1 MPDQDQNQQ
10 SGQAPLPKKEEG
22 LPPGEPFP
30 TEVPPPSPIP
40 TQGVSEPQSG
50 EVVIEPTGE
59 PAQPEVVQTPVS
71 SPPSRAESVPEKV
84 ATFGTESKAEP
95 VFKEGVAQEAVPVS
109 APEPLPKEEVQAP
122 ETVTPPGPKRKFP
135 KKIVLVVAGVFII
148 LFVAFSL
155 FKFVFN
161 RGDGGEGGITS
172 KEVEITWW
180 GLWEDEVILKS
191 IINEYQQ
198 TKPNVKIKYVK
209 QSPQDYRERLTS
221 TLAKGGGP
229 DVFRYHNTW
238 VPMLRN
244 ELDNVPASVMSTA
257 DFAQTYY
264 PVITSDV
271 ASGTGLVGVPM
282 GYDALTLFVN
292 EKMFKE
298 AGINHPATW
307 VELREAAKSLTK
319 KENGKIVQ
327 AGVAM
332 GRTENV
338 DHWSDI
344 LGLMMLQNGV
354 DLSNPE
360 GRNTED
366 VITYYTL
373 FSRAD
378 GVWDETL
385 PQSTVAFAA
394 GKVAMYFGPSWR
406 AFNIKEQNPDL
417 EFVTISLPQ
426 LPKESPDEP
435 SISYATYWVEGV
447 WARSENKDVAWD
459 FIKFLSQ
466 SSTLEKFYK
475 GASDARGF
483 GEAYP
488 RADMQELLLDHP
500 ILGPIISLAPSAQ
513 GWYLADRTYDG
524 DTGINSQ
531 INSYFEDAING
542 VNNDV
547 QIEDVMKTLTPG
559 VIQVLTQY
567 GLVQ

>member
-10 SGQAPLPKKEEG
+10 SGQAPLPKKAEDTTSG
-22 LPPGEPFP
+22 GPFP
-30 TEVPPPSPIP
+30 AEVPPPSPMP
-40 TQGVSEPQSG
+40 TQGANEPRSG
-50 EVVIEPTGE
+50 EVVIEPTSE
-59 PAQPEVVQTPVS
+59 PTQTEAIQTPVS
-71 SPPSRAESVPEKV
+71 SPPPMVESVPGKV
-84 ATFGTESKAEP
+84 ETTSTESNVEP
-95 VFKEGVAQEAVPVS
+95 VFKEGGTQEAAPVS
-109 APEPLPKEEVQAP
+109 APESTSKEEVQSP

-135 KKIVLVVAGVFII
+135 KKILLVVAGVFII

-161 RGDGGEGGITS
+161 RGDGGDGSITS
-172 KEVEITWW
+172 KNVEITWW

-198 TKPNVKIKYVK
+198 TNPNVKIKYVK

-229 DVFRYHNTW
+229 DIFRYHNTW
-238 VPMLRN
+238 VPMLRK
-244 ELDNVPASVMSTA
+244 ELDNVPASVMGTA

-271 ASGTGLVGVPM
+271 ASGTGLVGIPI

-298 AGINHPATW
+298 AGINHPTTW
-307 VELREAAKSLTK
+307 VELREASKSLTK

-338 DHWSDI
+338 DHWPEI
-344 LGLMMLQNGV
+344 IGLMLIQNGV
-354 DLSNPE
+354 NLSNPE
-360 GRNTED
+360 GRNIED

-385 PQSTVAFAA
+385 PQSTGAFAA

-417 EFVTISLPQ
+417 EFKTIPLPQ

-435 SISYATYWVEGV
+435 SVSYATYWVEGV
-447 WARSENKDVAWD
+447 WTRSKNKDVAWD

-466 SSTLEKFYK
+466 QSTLERFYK
-475 GASDARGF
+475 SASDARGF

-488 RADMQELLLDHP
+488 RADMQKLLLDHP
-500 ILGPIISLAPSAQ
+500 FQGSIIRLAPSAQ
-513 GWYLADRTYDG
+513 SWYLADRTFDG

-531 INSYFEDAING
+531 INSYFEDAINT
-542 VNNDV
+542 VNNGV
-547 QIEDVMKTLTPG
+547 QIDDAMKTLTPG